1 MSAEQPQGSSPR
13 RRAPN
18 KHEQPA
24 QGSLKGHLKV
34 HVSGFPP
41 YTRVEDLK
49 YVFAT
54 YGHVKVKL
62 FKKYAILT
70 LPDEDS
76 VLDAIAHSKKI
87 SVYGSFLTIKL
98 DKGEP
103 TPSKKLDRFVRS
115 KEKSVIIEPGKI
127 GLKGDF
133 EHQLEQVLDAVR
145 LTRDEV
151 VNISALYVDLENA
164 LRTVWPDCCAV
175 PFGSITTGLGI
186 KSSDADCFV
195 RLPARLR
202 GDDAAHVMRTK
213 RLLQLY
219 PDVFAEVFAIPNAH
233 TPIVK
238 FFHVPTET
246 TCDVSFKTPLG
257 SQNSRLVAFLL
268 HSDARLLPLAV
279 VIKYWAKV
287 HELSGTGKV
296 TNYALTMLLVFFL
309 QLLGILPSVES
320 LQRGREDLVDGW
332 NTAFATDPL
341 TPSPARASVEDLLG
355 GFFKFYAAFDFNKFV
370 VCPFLGREI
379 EKAAF
384 ANLASL
390 PAAFDRYK
398 RNVESGA
405 ARPMKFSTPVC
416 IQDPFQ
422 LCHNVG
428 GSVGGKLADELPQY
442 IKFAATTFRES
453 REEFLETILLKKP
466 KIAVPDKNK
475 IRAVVHSRDLD
486 RVVGDEWKAIIK
498 NVIRILFEDICRSTL
513 VVLETEERPGT
524 TRQIE
529 RYAVTLT
536 KAVWDRKR
544 LTKLYKHAGGT
555 FLEKQMNISQEIMDT
570 REECGVHLKIR
581 LVVSFPR
588 ISRATSVYIEYVDGD
603 KADFQQF
610 GKMFRLMIKGWF
622 FELVKPFL
630 PPAPEN
636 KRPGTQ
642 REGVGN
648 DIDRSD
654 SIESDD
660 LSDRLRDNCSVSDAS
675 K

>member
-1 MSAEQPQGSSPR
+1 MSAEQAQRSSPR
-13 RRAPN
+13 RHAP
-18 KHEQPA
+18 KKQEQPA
-24 QGSLKGHLKV
+24 KNSSKGHLKV

-49 YVFAT
+49 YVFAA

-62 FKKYAILT
+62 LKKYAIIT
-70 LPDEDS
+70 LPDQDS

-98 DKGEP
+98 DNGESP
-103 TPSKKLDRFVRS
+103 AKKIDRFVRS
-115 KEKSVIIEPGKI
+115 KEKSAIIEPKEI

-133 EHQLEQVLDAVR
+133 DQKLEQVLDAVR

-151 VNISALYVDLENA
+151 LNISSLYVDLETA

-195 RLPARLR
+195 RLPAGLR
-202 GDDAAHVMRTK
+202 GNDAAHVLRTK

-238 FFHVPTET
+238 FFHLPTKT

-287 HELSGTGKV
+287 HQLSGTGKL
-296 TNYALTMLLVFFL
+296 TNYALTTLLIFFM
-309 QLLGILPSVES
+309 QRLGILPSVES
-320 LQRGREDLVDGW
+320 LQRGREDIVDGW
-332 NTAFATDPL
+332 NTAFSTDPPP
-341 TPSPARASVEDLLG
+341 PSPDSASIEELLG
-355 GFFKFYAAFDFNKFV
+355 GFFEFYAAFDFNKFV

-384 ANLASL
+384 ANPASL
-390 PAAFDRYK
+390 PDAFDRYK

-405 ARPMKFSTPVC
+405 AHPIKFSTSIC

-422 LCHNVG
+422 LCHNV
-428 GSVGGKLADELPQY
+428 SSSISGKLADELPQY
-442 IKFAATTFRES
+442 INFAATAFRAS
-453 REEFLETILLKKP
+453 RADFLDTILLKKP
-466 KIAVPDKNK
+466 QIAVADKSK
-475 IRAVVHSRDLD
+475 IRAVVHSKDLD

-513 VVLETEERPGT
+513 AVLETEERPRAK
-524 TRQIE
+524 RQIE

-536 KAVWDRKR
+536 KAIWNRKR
-544 LTKLYKHAGGT
+544 LTKLNKHAGGT
-555 FLEKQMNISQEIMDT
+555 FLEKQINISQQIIDT
-570 REECGVHLKIR
+570 CEKTPHLKMR
-581 LVVSFPR
+581 LVLSFPQN
-588 ISRATSVYIEYVDGD
+588 SRVTSVYIEFVDGE

-610 GKMFRLMIKGWF
+610 GKMFRLMMNGWF

-630 PPAPEN
+630 PPASEN
-636 KRPGTQ
+636 KSTRTPRGS
-642 REGVGN
+642 VSN
-648 DIDRSD
+648 DLDKSD
-654 SIESDD
+654 SIQSDD
-660 LSDRLRDNCSVSDAS
+660 LSEAFQENCSVSEAS